1 MSRSWGWRE
10 QWSSQDVDGVDT
22 RHHLAT
28 ICTLPSPS
36 YLSYLWHGT
45 IMYLT
50 HTHLSSQRRILAL
63 ILSVVSSLFSQKSL
77 AFEEIPD
84 FNCIKSLLFMNHE
97 SFIWKLWS
105 FARNTVFLGHP
116 VSNIDI
122 LRYYPKSSRKYK
134 AVSPQTVSSVTGVWW
149 REARSAQWAATRD
162 RWRGVVTYNKRSHSG
177 GTQYYK
183 C

>member
-50 HTHLSSQRRILAL
+50 HTHLSSQRRTLAL
-63 ILSVVSSLFSQKSL
+63 ILSLVPSLLSQKSL
-77 AFEEIPD
+77 ACSESPD
-84 FNCIKSLLFMNHE
+84 LNFIKSLLFMNHE
-97 SFIWKLWS
+97 SFICKLWS
-105 FARNTVFLGHP
+105 FARNTVFLGQPISDYTKIIAQEQPQIQSSLAPRPCP
-116 VSNIDI
+116 VSRVCD
-122 LRYYPKSSRKYK
+122 
-134 AVSPQTVSSVTGVWW
+134 G
-149 REARSAQWAATRD
+149 EASSAQWAATRD
-162 RWRGVVTYNKRSHSG
+162 HWRGVVTYNKRSHSG

>member
-28 ICTLPSPS
+28 ICTLPSSS

-50 HTHLSSQRRILAL
+50 HTHIVTTQNISSNIVRGPVLVLAKK
-63 ILSVVSSLFSQKSL
+63 IACS
-77 AFEEIPD
+77 EIPD

-116 VSNIDI
+116 ISNIDI

-149 REARSAQWAATRD
+149 REASSAQWAATRD

>member
-1 MSRSWGWRE
+1 MSRSWGWGE

-50 HTHLSSQRRILAL
+50 HTHIVTTQNISSNIVRGPVLVLAKK
-63 ILSVVSSLFSQKSL
+63 IACS
-77 AFEEIPD
+77 EIPD

-116 VSNIDI
+116 TSKIIPQEQSQIQSSLAPDRVQCHGCVMERGEQCTVG
-122 LRYYPKSSRKYK
+122 RY
-134 AVSPQTVSSVTGVWW
+134 Q
-149 REARSAQWAATRD
+149 RSL
-162 RWRGVVTYNKRSHSG
+162 KRCG
-177 GTQYYK
+177 DVQ
-183 C
+183 